1 MNLITVTPFHHL
13 SDFRFGRKPTVI
25 GFGILSSMF
34 GMFLPY
40 STYYPMFLMVRF
52 LGAVCNEAADLA
64 AYVLCMEVTG
74 KIFLSNILLLLLIL
88 LFPNESCN
96 RFCG

>member
-1 MNLITVTPFHHL
+1 M
-13 SDFRFGRKPTVI
+13 I
-25 GFGILSSMF
+25 GFGVLSSMF

-40 STYYPMFLMVRF
+40 PTHFRTFLLVRF

-74 KIFLSNILLLLLIL
+74 HLLLFLKLFLEFLLDIFKRYIVFL
-88 LFPNESCN
+88 QQCQEVLF
-96 RFCG
+96 G